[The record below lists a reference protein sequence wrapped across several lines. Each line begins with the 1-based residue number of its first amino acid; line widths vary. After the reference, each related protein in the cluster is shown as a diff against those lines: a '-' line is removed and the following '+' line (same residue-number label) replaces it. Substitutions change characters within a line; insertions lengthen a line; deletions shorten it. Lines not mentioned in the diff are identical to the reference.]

1 MILNGVH
8 KLIKICAEINNNL
21 NLVLVCMKL
30 LMYVSLTCIYYNKFI
45 DNTFRF
51 TSLFLHNLWHIVK
64 KKSYIYRLGS
74 QWHMFFFLIQPLKRY
89 KYEQTANLTK
99 KNVKNHKN
107 MNKLANYGIKFAFDD
122 IMYTVSHEEA
132 RVSIA
137 SNYYA
142 YNVKI

>member
-1 MILNGVH
+1 M
-8 KLIKICAEINNNL
+8 AYSE
-21 NLVLVCMKL
+21 
-30 LMYVSLTCIYYNKFI
+30 
-45 DNTFRF
+45 
-51 TSLFLHNLWHIVK
+51 

-74 QWHMFFFLIQPLKRY
+74 QWHMFFLLQPLKRY

-99 KNVKNHKN
+99 KNNVKNHKN

>member
-1 MILNGVH
+1 
-8 KLIKICAEINNNL
+8 
-21 NLVLVCMKL
+21 
-30 LMYVSLTCIYYNKFI
+30 
-45 DNTFRF
+45 
-51 TSLFLHNLWHIVK
+51 
-64 KKSYIYRLGS
+64 
-74 QWHMFFFLIQPLKRY
+74 
-89 KYEQTANLTK
+89 
-99 KNVKNHKN
+99 